1 MKKER
6 KKRAIRNIQ
15 DRRREKTM
23 NERGEKE
30 VRKKERKK
38 ERKRLGKE
46 RMEH

>member
-23 NERGEKE
+23 NERGEKK
-30 VRKKERKK
+30 VRKK

>member
-30 VRKKERKK
+30 VRKKERK
-38 ERKRLGKE
+38 RLGKE